1 MAIDVGAERSRFS
14 RKYQNQKMNQ
24 PSKVM
29 GNQNSKPKP
38 INDQSFID
46 GKCDD
51 HRERATEE
59 AATLSNVESNRANV
73 QQNPTVEIVSKL
85 NPMAQEFV
93 PARIRKTNSN
103 SYYDQGK
110 QRRNTRRTK
119 MAQREEKIRRTAYV
133 SEIDHQ
139 ITDEQPADLF
149 VHVGNVV
156 DCRILNLS
164 RIIHGSYHLRVV
176 PSRAGIVPVNP
187 TFLPRSEDEYDMRM
201 RTVYCA
207 NIDKQVNEANVRL
220 FFETC
225 CGEV

>member
-24 PSKVM
+24 PSKVI

-85 NPMAQEFV
+85 NPMAQGFV

-119 MAQREEKIRRTAYV
+119 MAQREEKIRGTADPNISGHHFAFV
-133 SEIDHQ
+133 EFS
-139 ITDEQPADLF
+139 DEEAANAA
-149 VHVGNVV
+149 V
-156 DCRILNLS
+156 NLS
-164 RIIHGSYHLRVV
+164 RKIHGSYHLRVV

-187 TFLPRSEDEYDMRM
+187 TFLPRSEDEYDMCM

>member
-93 PARIRKTNSN
+93 PARIRKQTATATMTKESKEGT
-103 SYYDQGK
+103 QGGQK
-110 QRRNTRRTK
+110 WLKERRKSGGLRIQRCGERC
-119 MAQREEKIRRTAYV
+119 
-133 SEIDHQ
+133 SD
-139 ITDEQPADLF
+139 
-149 VHVGNVV
+149 
-156 DCRILNLS
+156 LS

-220 FFETC
+220 FFETVWR
-225 CGEV
+225 GLTHEGPSETIILN